1 MNLFFLYIPFSL
13 PFNKIVVLFWQ
24 TQPAYFI
31 YVAVVLLLLLL
42 LYRYRTRNLRIANQI
57 LREKELA
64 SKEISRQKEE
74 LALKNRN
81 ITDSINYAKRIQMAL
96 MPNENVFSRFFS
108 DSFIYYKPKDIVSGD
123 FYWINEKND
132 KIFFAVAD
140 CTGHGVPGAFMSIIG
155 FELLRNII
163 FTQKLEEPASILNQL
178 NSDFTAV
185 FHDGGK
191 YGQEMT
197 FRDGMDLGFCVIDKK
212 NSILEFAGA
221 FLPLYLIRNNSIIE
235 IKGNRSSIGL
245 IDEKEKD
252 LFSNHRIRLEKND
265 VIYLFSDGYADQ
277 FGGEKGKKFKYRRF
291 RYLLLNIHTLPMEKQ
306 KELLDQSMAQWM
318 KGCEQVDDI
327 LIIGLKPD
335 ISAVCQES
343 S

>member
-1 MNLFFLYIPFSL
+1 MPYL
-13 PFNKIVVLFWQ
+13 PPLIDIIVLFWQ
-24 TQPAYFI
+24 TQPAYVV
-31 YVAVVLLLLLL
+31 YVAIVLLLLFLL
-42 LYRYRTRNLRIANQI
+42 FHYRTRNLRIANQI

-64 SKEISRQKEE
+64 SKEIARQKEE
-74 LALKNRN
+74 LSLKNRN

-96 MPNENVFSRFFS
+96 MPNEKTFSRLFK

-123 FYWINEKND
+123 FYWINKKND
-132 KIFFAVAD
+132 KLFFAVAD

-191 YGQEMT
+191 SGKEMT

-212 NSILEFAGA
+212 NSVLEYAGA
-221 FLPLYLIRNNSIIE
+221 FMPLYLIRNNTITE
-235 IKGNRSSIGL
+235 IKGDRSSIGL
-245 IDEKEKD
+245 IYEKEKES
-252 LFSNHRIRLEKND
+252 FSNHRIKLEEND

-306 KELLDQSMAQWM
+306 KELLDQSMAKWM

-327 LIIGLKPD
+327 LIIGLKPGMT
-335 ISAVCQES
+335 SGGQ
-343 S
+343 